1 MQSGLINHIVVFYI
15 RLGIIY
21 AMRLFPKFVH
31 HDSCNTIYPFIL
43 YKRISEQ
50 YNNKD
55 ILNVVKGLI
64 PYSILKLYYSD
75 QDLKAVLR
83 WFKADFMMWMPEFL
97 KCKKCDSEMDSH
109 VIIWKFMEITRN
121 RDLFM

>member
-1 MQSGLINHIVVFYI
+1 
-15 RLGIIY
+15 
-21 AMRLFPKFVH
+21 MRIFPKFVH

-43 YKRISEQ
+43 YKRMSEQ

-55 ILNVVKGLI
+55 ILNLVKGLI

-83 WFKADFMMWMPEFL
+83 WFKAYHQ
-97 KCKKCDSEMDSH
+97 KKALVLHDKTC
-109 VIIWKFMEITRN
+109 I
-121 RDLFM
+121 